1 MNQVVQVGLIGYGM
15 AGEVFHAPAIAVVPK
30 LKLTKVVE
38 RHSTKCQARYP
49 WVETLKSAEELL
61 IDPTIDLVVVATPNT
76 SHFELVQKALLANK
90 HVVVEKPFT
99 PTSQQATELIELAQQ
114 REKLLSVHHNRRW
127 DGDFLT
133 VKQIIENGLLGNLVE
148 YEVHFDRFRNQIKT
162 NWREYDHP
170 GSGILYDL
178 GSHLIDQAV
187 CLFGLPD
194 TITADIRMQ
203 RPKAKTADA
212 FELILSFGNLK
223 VTLKAG
229 QLVRELGPHFLLHGT
244 AGSFIKYG
252 MDPQEDALKQGELP
266 QGSNWGKE
274 TKESWGTLNTDIHKL
289 HFYGKIETL
298 PGCYPAYYQNVYEAI
313 AQQDELIVK
322 PEQARTTIRIIEQAM
337 ESHTQRRTLGF
348 CENA

>member
-15 AGEVFHAPAIAVVPK
+15 AGEVFHAPAIAVIPE

-38 RHSTKCQARYP
+38 RHGTKCQTRYP
-49 WVETLKSAEELL
+49 GVETVSSTEKLL
-61 IDPTIDLVVVATPNT
+61 TDPNIDLVVVATPNT
-76 SHFELVQKALLANK
+76 SHFELVQKALLADK

-114 REKLLSVHHNRRW
+114 RNKLLSVHHNRRW

-133 VKQIIENGLLGNLVE
+133 VKQIVENRLLGKLVE

-162 NWREYDHP
+162 NWREYDEP

-178 GSHLIDQAV
+178 GSHLIDQAI

-194 TITADIRMQ
+194 TVTADIRKQ
-203 RPKAKTADA
+203 RPGAKTADA
-212 FELILSFGNLK
+212 FELILNYGELK
-223 VTLKAG
+223 VTAKAG

-252 MDPQEDALKQGELP
+252 MDPQEEALKQGRLP
-266 QGSNWGKE
+266 QGTNWGKE
-274 TKESWGTLNTDIHKL
+274 PQEHWGLLNTDINGL

-298 PGCYPAYYQNVYEAI
+298 AGCYPAYYQNIYNAI
-313 AQQDELIVK
+313 TQKEELVVK
-322 PEQARTTIRIIEQAM
+322 PEQAKNTIRIIELAM
-337 ESHTQRRTLGF
+337 ESHAQRRTLDF
-348 CENA
+348 C